1 MHTPISRFRTIAFGA
16 FVVFLSM
23 VASAEAGW
31 HHRHGCGSCGS
42 HRHHGWHRGSHG
54 GCHGSAGGSSGGSCH
69 GGSAGGTASAPKAA
83 DAAPAAA
90 TKKVAWSG
98 PADGAMLVV
107 EVPEDA
113 KLFINGSLTSLAG
126 GVRNF
131 ATTGLTADKQYEY
144 ELKMVVDRGGKA
156 VEQTRTVWLSAGEE
170 QTVSLTSAE
179 AAVAAETT
187 KPATTHLT
195 LRVPEDARV
204 WIEGHLTSPT
214 GAVRTFSTGAIRNGE
229 NWEGYEIRVARVVD
243 GREVAVVKSITLT
256 GGRDIE
262 LAIDPS
268 AQSPAVDATAS
279 LR

>member
-1 MHTPISRFRTIAFGA
+1 MQTPISRFRTIALGT
-16 FVVFLSM
+16 FVVFLST

-31 HHRHGCGSCGS
+31 HHRQGCGSCGS

-69 GGSAGGTASAPKAA
+69 GGAAGGAAAAPKAA

-113 KLFINGSLTSLAG
+113 KLFINGSLTSLSG

-131 ATTGLTADKQYEY
+131 ATTGLTAEKQYEY

-156 VEQTRTVWLSAGEE
+156 VEQTRTVWLVAGEQ
-170 QTVSLTSAE
+170 QTVTLTSADSIGP
-179 AAVAAETT
+179 AEGQRH
-187 KPATTHLT
+187 ATTNLT
-195 LRVPEDARV
+195 LRVPQDAQV

-214 GAVRTFSTGAIRNGE
+214 GPVRTFSTGAIREGE
-229 NWEGYEIRVARVVD
+229 DWEGYEIRVARVVD
-243 GREVAVVKSITLT
+243 GREVAVVKNITLT
-256 GGRDIE
+256 GGRDLE
-262 LAIDPS
+262 VAIDP
-268 AQSPAVDATAS
+268 AGQSPAVDATAS